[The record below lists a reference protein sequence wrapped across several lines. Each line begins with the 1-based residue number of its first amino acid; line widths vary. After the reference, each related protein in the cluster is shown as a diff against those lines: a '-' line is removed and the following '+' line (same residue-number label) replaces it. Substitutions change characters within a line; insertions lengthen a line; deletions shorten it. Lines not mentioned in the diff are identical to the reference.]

1 MFRILFPRD
10 LWWLNT
16 ISKLAEKFRLSATG
30 PYVLHFNQRCYERK
44 LAFYTNTLKLFSD
57 PTSSAS
63 KSSTI
68 NGYLLQGRSTVPQ
81 HHCFFRSS
89 YLLIRS
95 KKHLIFLLNR
105 LLSYVCIIHY
115 VIIPESDIMRD
126 RLNYMKKCWKFFPE
140 MNFWESS
147 RQKIS
152 HLRQACPSPISDW
165 YQFLILS
172 FLRTL

>member
-1 MFRILFPRD
+1 MYRILFPRD

-68 NGYLLQGRSTVPQ
+68 NGYLLQGRYTVPQ
-81 HHCFFRSS
+81 LHCFFRSS
-89 YLLIRS
+89 YRLRS
-95 KKHLIFLLNR
+95 KTHLIN
-105 LLSYVCIIHY
+105 C
-115 VIIPESDIMRD
+115 
-126 RLNYMKKCWKFFPE
+126 
-140 MNFWESS
+140 ESS
-147 RQKIS
+147 SSTNYNVCLSVCVCVLKVEI
-152 HLRQACPSPISDW
+152 HLLKVHQANQSTVW
-165 YQFLILS
+165 N
-172 FLRTL
+172 